1 MSEERTHSRAPR
13 WMGELAAE
21 GFDVEA
27 TWQRIEDLL
36 WMGWDAADI
45 LREVKLPERK
55 RRSLQHAAR
64 KFGPRRRL
72 AQFGRF
78 KDALLEGAMELG
90 PDLMRA
96 LQGIAAKAVSPNVKE
111 STQTRASL
119 LMIEFTKALT
129 RMMKEDAVSERER
142 ERKETAVKAVDPTEA
157 VEALKALYGLS
168 ERQ

>member
-1 MSEERTHSRAPR
+1 MR
-13 WMGELAAE
+13 ELAAE

-55 RRSLQHAAR
+55 RRSLQAVAR

-72 AQFGRF
+72 AQFGKF
-78 KDALLEGAMELG
+78 KDALVEGAMELG

-96 LQGIAAKAVSPNVKE
+96 LQGIAAQAVSPNVKE
-111 STQTRASL
+111 STQTRASI

-129 RMMKEDAVSERER
+129 RLMKADVESEKAREA
-142 ERKETAVKAVDPTEA
+142 KESAIRTVDPKAA
-157 VEALKALYGLS
+157 VEALKALYGI
-168 ERQ
+168 